1 MSVAQ
6 GGYMCDI
13 RDIANCIIEDW
24 GDGISKEALPYL
36 KAMLELDSIND
47 FYGNES
53 AYSIVSY
60 FLANS
65 AKYKGNLA
73 KEYKKKLKKL
83 VS

>member
-1 MSVAQ
+1 MSVTQ
-6 GGYMCDI
+6 GGYMCNI
-13 RDIANCIIEDW
+13 RDIANGIIEDW
-24 GDGISKEALPYL
+24 GGGISKEALPYL

-47 FYGNES
+47 FYDNES

-65 AKYKGNLA
+65 AKYKGTLA